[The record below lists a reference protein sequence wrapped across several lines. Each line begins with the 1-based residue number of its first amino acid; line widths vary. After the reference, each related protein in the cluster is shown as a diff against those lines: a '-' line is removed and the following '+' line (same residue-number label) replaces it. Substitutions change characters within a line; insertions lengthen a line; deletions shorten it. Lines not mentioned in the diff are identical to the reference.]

1 MLNSS
6 ESEVQQVSDELEK
19 MSYEEVMETLMRV
32 EMLVAEKQNKIVF
45 SGCDHVQ

>member
-1 MLNSS
+1 MLN
-6 ESEVQQVSDELEK
+6 ESEVQQISDELEK
-19 MSYEEVMETLMRV
+19 MSYEEVIEALMRV

>member
-1 MLNSS
+1 MLN
-6 ESEVQQVSDELEK
+6 ENEVQQISDELEK
-19 MSYEEVMETLMRV
+19 MDYEEIMETLMRV

>member
-1 MLNSS
+1 MLTEN
-6 ESEVQQVSDELEK
+6 EIQEISDKLEK

-32 EMLVAEKQNKIVF
+32 NLLVAEKQNKIVF

>member
-1 MLNSS
+1 MLN
-6 ESEVQQVSDELEK
+6 ESEVQQISDELEK
-19 MSYEEVMETLMRV
+19 MDYEEVKETLMRV

>member
-1 MLNSS
+1 MLN
-6 ESEVQQVSDELEK
+6 ESEVQQISDELEK
-19 MSYEEVMETLMRV
+19 MSYEEIMETLMHV

>member
-1 MLNSS
+1 MLN
-6 ESEVQQVSDELEK
+6 ESEVQQISDELEK

-32 EMLVAEKQNKIVF
+32 EMLVAEKQSKIVF